1 MTRERDPIVLTPD
14 QSAAM
19 LDALVQSA
27 PVGVAFLDRELRYVK
42 INEALARLNGVSVEE
57 HIGRT
62 IAEVVPEV
70 AHVAVPMFQR
80 VLETGEPLMDW
91 ELSGETLAAPG
102 EQRYW
107 HETVYPVT
115 NTAGEITGVGAIVVD
130 VTERKLAEQ
139 ALREA
144 QLRRGVIAHLATAQE
159 AERKRIASDIHDDVL
174 QGISSVVIRL
184 EQIEDAHPEASGE
197 LAEVREE
204 IAGAV
209 RRLRGV
215 IFSLRPP
222 ALDLAGLA
230 DAVRLYLD
238 EQRREWGLEYAFEPS
253 LASEPSEEVRVLLY
267 RVAQEAVTNV
277 RRHSGKTF
285 VRVALADSDGGVLL
299 TIADAGSGPPPKDPQ
314 TGSPMR
320 FGLATMRER
329 AEAASGWWRI
339 ESADGGGTV
348 VSCWVPSA

>member
-42 INEALARLNGVSVEE
+42 INEALARLNGVSVDE

-62 IAEVVPEV
+62 IGEVLPEV
-70 AHVAVPMFQR
+70 AEVAVPMFQR
-80 VLETGEPLMDW
+80 VLETGEPLIGL
-91 ELSGETLAAPG
+91 ELSGETPAAPG

-115 NTAGEITGVGAIVVD
+115 NTDDEITGVGAIVVD

-139 ALREA
+139 ALRDA

-159 AERKRIASDIHDDVL
+159 AERKRIASDIHDDVV

-184 EQIEDAHPEASGE
+184 ERIEDAHPEASGE
-197 LAEVREE
+197 LAEARKE

-238 EQRREWGLEYAFEPS
+238 EQRREWGLEYEFDAS
-253 LASEPSEEVRVLLY
+253 LASEPSEDVRVLLY

-277 RRHSGKTF
+277 RRHSGTTC
-285 VRVALADSDGGVLL
+285 VHVTLADSDSGVLL
-299 TIADAGSGPPPKDPQ
+299 TIADEGSGPPPKDPKAG
-314 TGSPMR
+314 TPMR

-329 AEAASGWWRI
+329 AEAANGWWRI
-339 ESADGGGTV
+339 GSADGGGTL
-348 VSCWVPSA
+348 VSCWVPSG